1 LRDPRFATLVGAI
14 DAELGGDGIAARAKS
29 RSDEQW
35 RALLALADWHRV
47 GSVLARQLDP
57 SATPRWVQERLGEGL
72 LRDTA
77 RSLLFDK
84 ARADVLAAL
93 AGASIPVIPLK
104 GSALVETIYPDAT
117 WRDMGDVDLLVERS
131 RHAEAVAVVSELGYA
146 PLPGSAPAGDTRHD
160 PKLVS
165 ADGVVPIEIHRH
177 VLDTVDARFDVDE
190 IWARAQPS
198 AAGTHQLAAPHDLL
212 IHVCV
217 HFVGARVI
225 RSEGALAQIRDVAW
239 IAARGDVDWSQLVA
253 VSRRF
258 GVSDRV
264 RLALA
269 VTDRLGL
276 LPESAALPPLT
287 RRDETQTERFAAV
300 RVLTDRAYVPI
311 GNWRANRS
319 GLGSFMWW
327 SRMHL
332 SDVPPGE
339 LPDAAVPLHE
349 ALIDRWTG
357 LRRGTRVL
365 IASPVTAIRDVRV
378 GRWMRTLQ

>member
-1 LRDPRFATLVGAI
+1 LGDARFATLVDAI
-14 DAELGGDGIAARAKS
+14 GAELGGAGIPALAMPQ
-29 RSDEQW
+29 SDEQW
-35 RALLALADWHRV
+35 RALLALAEWHRV
-47 GSVLARQLDP
+47 GAVLARQLDP
-57 SATPRWVQERLGEGL
+57 GATPRWVHERLGEGL

-77 RSLLFDK
+77 RGLLFDS

-93 AGASIPVIPLK
+93 AGAAIPVITLK
-104 GSALVETIYPDAT
+104 GSALVEMVYPDAT
-117 WRDMGDVDLLVERS
+117 WRDMGDVDLLVEPG
-131 RHAEAVAVVSELGYA
+131 RHAEAVAVVSALGYA

-160 PKLVS
+160 PMLVS
-165 ADGVVPIEIHRH
+165 GDGLVPIEIHRH

-198 AAGTHQLAAPHDLL
+198 ATGTHRLAAPHDLL

-225 RSEGALAQIRDVAW
+225 RSEGALAQLRDVAW
-239 IAARGDVDWSQLVA
+239 IAARGDVDWPELVA

-258 GVSDRV
+258 GVFDRV

-287 RRDETQTERFAAV
+287 RRDETKTERFAAV

-311 GNWRANRS
+311 GNWRANRD

-327 SRMHL
+327 SRMHF

-339 LPDAAVPLHE
+339 LPEAAVPLHA
-349 ALIDRWTG
+349 ALIDRWAG
-357 LRRGTRVL
+357 LRRGARALV
-365 IASPVTAIRDVRV
+365 ASPVTAIRDVRV